1 MKRIQ
6 GSWFILDT
14 NIVGTAYVVILIRY
28 IKKMIIMIMIDDSK
42 YKSLRIPRQESE
54 KLFVPKFLLE
64 TNQHFLI

>member
-6 GSWFILDT
+6 VSWFILDT

-28 IKKMIIMIMIDDSK
+28 IKKMIIMIDDSK